1 MLPNPVFMGSVSDFM
16 ICGKRE
22 TVTVLSIHRLMN
34 KDSVD
39 KLQCKYFTDPE
50 LSRLE
55 S

>member
-34 KDSVD
+34 KDSLD
-39 KLQCKYFTDPE
+39 KLVPYSSMSILQI
-50 LSRLE
+50 LN
-55 S
+55 